1 MAVVRAYKSSK
12 HTIHG
17 YETTRTAYNVQCIH
31 TGCERSTKTKQTNN
45 QPNTSVTYCGD
56 ADICCCFFIFYQPHR
71 LMYLAYMWSSSFFPL
86 PIICCWCALFSGF
99 GFQSCNAL
107 IKYSIDEEMGI
118 QYFEAQII
126 MLWSTEAPVV
136 CLSLICIPITEYF
149 ANVVQLRAALDS
161 LDLWMCAIAIC
172 LCGAC
177 ANTVVGHSQL
187 VMFVIF
193 AKCNER
199 RTDQWRVL
207 W

>member
-1 MAVVRAYKSSK
+1 MYEYVLFIIVLLNIVFLLYFIDYGKDSMAVVRAYKSSK

-107 IKYSIDEEMGI
+107 IKYSIDEEMGT
-118 QYFEAQII
+118 QYFEAQINYVVEH
-126 MLWSTEAPVV
+126 WSTC
-136 CLSLICIPITEYF
+136 CLFIINLYSNY
-149 ANVVQLRAALDS
+149 R
-161 LDLWMCAIAIC
+161 
-172 LCGAC
+172 
-177 ANTVVGHSQL
+177 
-187 VMFVIF
+187 IF
-193 AKCNER
+193 CER
-199 RTDQWRVL
+199 CSTTGRTR
-207 W
+207 